1 LKTDVGETR
10 DVAARHPALVR
21 RAAEVMRR
29 EHVESEDW
37 PLSPPNAS
45 K

>member
-1 LKTDVGETR
+1 MRFGETR
-10 DVAARHPALVR
+10 DVAARHPDLVR
-21 RAAEVMRR
+21 RAEEIMRR

-37 PLSPPNAS
+37 PVPAPPAS